1 MKRLFIAIITFF
13 FLTSPALAA
22 HIKGGF
28 FSYEYLGPGSGSNL
42 KYRITLTV
50 YMICNPTAGQLSN
63 PINFTIFHAGNNQL
77 FQNVSVPITN
87 QYNLNKSYDE
97 PCITGDQRVCYYT
110 IVVYD
115 LQEIE
120 LPSSPDGY
128 TIAYQR
134 CCRIAGINNVISSGS
149 VGNTFEITIPG
160 TNAGN
165 NAYTNSSPLF
175 LVNDTAVVCS
185 SSYFQYSFKA
195 SDANGDSL
203 SYEFC
208 NAIQGADQ
216 NNSAPT
222 TASSP
227 PYVSVPYQSP
237 YNGLQPMGSGV
248 TINSRTG
255 LISGIAP
262 GITGEFVVAVC
273 VNEYRNGVLLGKTR
287 KELHIRVGDCNP
299 LQAVL
304 NPKPTT
310 CDGFTVNFQNDA
322 QNNPPGTEYIWTF
335 GEPAS
340 GSADTSILSN
350 PSHTYLTAGD
360 FTVKLKVSLAGGLCA
375 DSASFISR
383 VYPGFRPGFNFTGSC
398 YSNPFQFT
406 DITQTDYGVVDSWHW
421 NFGDLSTQ
429 ADTSRLQNPQW
440 TYAGSGVKSVSMIV
454 TNSKGCID
462 TTKVDITVLDKPLVN
477 LAFRDTLICRND
489 VLQLNASG
497 TGIFNWT
504 PLVNITNPNT
514 TTPTVA
520 PVVTTT
526 YYVDLNDN
534 GCINRDSVRVR
545 VVDFVTL
552 RAIND
557 TTICQG
563 DAINLGAVSD
573 GLVFNWTP
581 VANLNNPNIINPVAV
596 TNSIT
601 TYSVTAT
608 IGGCSATDNV
618 IVSTV
623 PYPVANAGTDPTICY
638 NASTRL
644 NGVINGSSFTWT
656 PVSYLNNPNSLSPVS
671 TPPRTTQYILS
682 AYDTLG
688 CPKPGNDTVVVI
700 VNPRVRAFAGN
711 DTSVVVN
718 QPLQFLGTGGVN
730 YQWSPSTGLNSTVI
744 NNPIGIYGPAID
756 SVHYKLVVT
765 DAIGCADSAFI
776 TVRVFKTSASV
787 FVPTAFTPNNDGR
800 NDVVR
805 PIAVGIKKINY
816 FSIYNRWGQLVF
828 TTSIN
833 GKGWDGKISG
843 REQNSGVFV
852 WMVSAID
859 YLDKPIFLKGTVT
872 LIR

>member
-1 MKRLFIAIITFF
+1 
-13 FLTSPALAA
+13 
-22 HIKGGF
+22 
-28 FSYEYLGPGSGSNL
+28 
-42 KYRITLTV
+42 
-50 YMICNPTAGQLSN
+50 
-63 PINFTIFHAGNNQL
+63 
-77 FQNVSVPITN
+77 
-87 QYNLNKSYDE
+87 
-97 PCITGDQRVCYYT
+97 
-110 IVVYD
+110 
-115 LQEIE
+115 
-120 LPSSPDGY
+120 
-128 TIAYQR
+128 
-134 CCRIAGINNVISSGS
+134 
-149 VGNTFEITIPG
+149 
-160 TNAGN
+160 
-165 NAYTNSSPLF
+165 
-175 LVNDTAVVCS
+175 
-185 SSYFQYSFKA
+185 
-195 SDANGDSL
+195 
-203 SYEFC
+203 
-208 NAIQGADQ
+208 
-216 NNSAPT
+216 
-222 TASSP
+222 
-227 PYVSVPYQSP
+227 
-237 YNGLQPMGSGV
+237 
-248 TINSRTG
+248 
-255 LISGIAP
+255 
-262 GITGEFVVAVC
+262 
-273 VNEYRNGVLLGKTR
+273 
-287 KELHIRVGDCNP
+287 
-299 LQAVL
+299 
-304 NPKPTT
+304 
-310 CDGFTVNFQNDA
+310 
-322 QNNPPGTEYIWTF
+322 
-335 GEPAS
+335 
-340 GSADTSILSN
+340 
-350 PSHTYLTAGD
+350 
-360 FTVKLKVSLAGGLCA
+360 
-375 DSASFISR
+375 
-383 VYPGFRPGFNFTGSC
+383 
-398 YSNPFQFT
+398 
-406 DITQTDYGVVDSWHW
+406 
-421 NFGDLSTQ
+421 
-429 ADTSRLQNPQW
+429 
-440 TYAGSGVKSVSMIV
+440 V